1 MNLLAEMLIEQL
13 FVEFANCDTECQPKF
28 VVRHVPLLT
37 KAGDGFYSILG

>member
-1 MNLLAEMLIEQL
+1 MNLLLEMLIEQL
-13 FVEFANCDTECQPKF
+13 FLEFANRDTECKPKF